1 MIATKMYTAVF
12 VTATGTRVENVQAS
26 FSTDKAYQDAAT
38 NCADNESLVALIP
51 GSHAAWSHT
60 YAAGHRIAF
69 KINKASGVDP
79 FEMPDDYDTD
89 LSHTRFGR

>member
-26 FSTDKAYQDAAT
+26 FSTDQAYQDAAT

-60 YAAGHRIAF
+60 YTAGNAL
-69 KINKASGVDP
+69 KINKTSHVDP